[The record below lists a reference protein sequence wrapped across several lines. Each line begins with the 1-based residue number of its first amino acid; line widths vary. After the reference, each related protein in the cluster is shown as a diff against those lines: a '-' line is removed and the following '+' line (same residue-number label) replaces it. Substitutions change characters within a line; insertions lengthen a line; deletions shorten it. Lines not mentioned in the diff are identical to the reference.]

1 MKRALLALAMLA
13 LPLAAQPAPD
23 RVQKVIQLKYAD
35 ANSVAGILGIFTLD
49 IRLDNNMKIIALSGP
64 ADRVSAAEAAIKQLD
79 IAPKNVEL
87 AVYFVTGS
95 DKENPAGNAVP
106 HDLEPVI
113 TQLKTAFAFKN
124 YRLLDVLSIRART
137 GSGADT
143 SGVLGTQTTPQTTQ
157 FGIRSVTIGDDGTI
171 RIERLHAAVRIPIN
185 LGGKTEYTNTGVD
198 QNVDIKEGQK
208 VVVGRTSLE
217 GPDKALFLVLTAKVV
232 P

>member
-1 MKRALLALAMLA
+1 MKRALLALALLA